1 MLDLENP
8 IKVSISQFYGI
19 EINDF
24 AVTVAKTALWI
35 AESQMMKETEDIIRK
50 DLDFLPLKTNA
61 YIHEGNALKM
71 DWDEILP
78 QTSIV
83 YAISNPPYRGARLMN
98 SEQKNDVLSIFKGS
112 KNIGNLDYV
121 ACWFMKAANLMHNR
135 KVYAAFVSTN
145 SITQGEQVATLWKPL
160 LKAGVHIDFAYRT
173 FQWDSEATN
182 KAHVYCVI
190 IGFSNFVNRIKY
202 IYENDACK
210 MVNRINPYLVEAPNV
225 LIESRN
231 NALCD
236 VPEIGIGNQPIDDG
250 NYLFSKEEK
259 DIFVQREPKSLSL
272 FRPWLGAKE
281 FLNGE
286 KRYCLWLGDS
296 SNKEIKEMPEC
307 YKRVKAVQDFR
318 NNSKRT
324 STKRIAFSPTH
335 FQVENMPKTDYIV
348 IPSVSSST
356 RKYIP
361 MGIETSKVITSNL
374 CLIVNS
380 ASKFILGVLSSNVHM
395 AWTKLV
401 CGRLGNGYRYSA
413 KVVYNNFP
421 WPSPT
426 DKQKARI
433 EKTAQGILDARANHP
448 GNSLADLY
456 DPLLMPAD
464 LRKAHIENDKAV
476 MEAYGFDWH
485 TMKEE
490 DCVAELMKMYQ
501 KLVEKKD
508 K

>member
-1 MLDLENP
+1 MIEELTGGYQLLDLENP

-259 DIFVQREPKSLSL
+259 DIFVQREPKYY
-272 FRPWLGAKE
+272 P
-281 FLNGE
+281 FLDHG
-286 KRYCLWLGDS
+286 
-296 SNKEIKEMPEC
+296 
-307 YKRVKAVQDFR
+307 
-318 NNSKRT
+318 
-324 STKRIAFSPTH
+324 
-335 FQVENMPKTDYIV
+335 
-348 IPSVSSST
+348 
-356 RKYIP
+356 
-361 MGIETSKVITSNL
+361 
-374 CLIVNS
+374 
-380 ASKFILGVLSSNVHM
+380 
-395 AWTKLV
+395 
-401 CGRLGNGYRYSA
+401 
-413 KVVYNNFP
+413 
-421 WPSPT
+421 
-426 DKQKARI
+426 
-433 EKTAQGILDARANHP
+433 
-448 GNSLADLY
+448 
-456 DPLLMPAD
+456 
-464 LRKAHIENDKAV
+464 
-476 MEAYGFDWH
+476 
-485 TMKEE
+485 
-490 DCVAELMKMYQ
+490 
-501 KLVEKKD
+501 
-508 K
+508 